1 MKKSSLIKGLCCV
14 VCGWSS
20 IDCVA
25 LADNLVHNAQ
35 LSSPDGDI
43 VASFDIDEAGH
54 PVYSVTYKG
63 LPIVKNCRLGLTAK
77 EVAADSKYTMECSD
91 IASVDETWQPVW
103 GEYAEVRNN
112 YNEMSAMFRC
122 SSGLDF
128 DVKVRVFDDGLGFR
142 YELPLSHNNY
152 FLSITGELTEFNF
165 VDDYTVF
172 AIPGDYDTDEFLYTT
187 SPISDLDNRLPR
199 SRHSESTL
207 IDGLAVQTP
216 VIMKHPEGKVYV
228 NLHEAALVG
237 YPAMAL
243 DVNPQQLSFVSH
255 LTPGADGMKAYVQLP
270 FCTPWRTM
278 IISDDA
284 RDILASQLIYNL
296 NEPSKIEDTSW
307 IYPQKFIGV
316 WWEMFVGYGSWA
328 YSDDI
333 STRPGVTD
341 YASVKP
347 SGRHAAN
354 NANVKKY
361 IDFAAQSGIKSVLVE
376 GWNEGWETWTE
387 GRKNRHFLFDKAYP
401 DFDVEELSRYA
412 KERGVKL
419 IMHHETSANAADYER
434 QLDAAFDFMNKYGY
448 DAVKTGYVGYIIPRG
463 EHHSSQW
470 MNDHYIEVVRRAA
483 EHHIMVNSH
492 EAVRPTGLMRTWP
505 NWVAQESARGG
516 EYEAMGGNPPEHTTL
531 LPFTRLKGGPMDYTP
546 GIMETDLASHGHGN
560 SSHPGT
566 TIARQLALYLTM
578 PSPLQMACDRP
589 DSYLKYADAF
599 EFIKVVPVDWRTS
612 VYLEAEPGDYITVAR
627 QDKNSE
633 DWYIGAITD
642 ENSRTAKVKLD
653 FLPKGKKYVATIYAD
668 GKDADYRTNPKSYNI
683 YSKNVDCKSTLTLQ
697 LAPGGGA
704 AVQLK
709 AID

>member
-1 MKKSSLIKGLCCV
+1 MKKSSLITGLCCV

-20 IDCVA
+20 INCVA
-25 LADNLVHNAQ
+25 LADNLAHNAQ

-43 VASFDIDEAGH
+43 VAAFDVDEAGH

-91 IASVDETWQPVW
+91 IASVDETWHPVW

-128 DVKVRVFDDGLGFR
+128 DVKIRVFDEGLGFR
-142 YELPLSHNNY
+142 YELPLSHDNY

-216 VIMKHPEGKVYV
+216 LIMKHPEGKVYV

-284 RDILASQLIYNL
+284 RNILASQLIYNL

>member
-1 MKKSSLIKGLCCV
+1 M

-25 LADNLVHNAQ
+25 LADDFAHNAQ

-43 VASFDIDEAGH
+43 VAAFDVDEAGH

-91 IASVDETWQPVW
+91 IASVDETWHPVW

-142 YELPLSHNNY
+142 YELPLSHDNY

-243 DVNPQQLSFVSH
+243 DVDPQRLSFVSH

-627 QDKNSE
+627 LDKNSE

>member
-1 MKKSSLIKGLCCV
+1 M

-25 LADNLVHNAQ
+25 LADNLAHNAQ

-43 VASFDIDEAGH
+43 VAAFDVDEAGH

-91 IASVDETWQPVW
+91 IASVDETWHPVW

-142 YELPLSHNNY
+142 YELPLSHDNY

-199 SRHSESTL
+199 ARHSESTL

-243 DVNPQQLSFVSH
+243 DVDPQRLSFVSH

-412 KERGVKL
+412 KECGVKL

-709 AID
+709 AVD

>member
-1 MKKSSLIKGLCCV
+1 M

-25 LADNLVHNAQ
+25 LADNHAHNAQ

-43 VASFDIDEAGH
+43 VAAFDVDEAGH

-91 IASVDETWQPVW
+91 IASVDETWHPVW

-165 VDDYTVF
+165 VDDYTVY

-216 VIMKHPEGKVYV
+216 LIMKHPEGKVYV

-653 FLPKGKKYVATIYAD
+653 FLPKGRKYVATIYAD

-709 AID
+709 AVD

>member
-1 MKKSSLIKGLCCV
+1 M

-25 LADNLVHNAQ
+25 LADNLAHNAQ

-43 VASFDIDEAGH
+43 VAAFDVDEAGH

-91 IASVDETWQPVW
+91 IASVDETWHPVW

-142 YELPLSHNNY
+142 YELPLSHDNY

-199 SRHSESTL
+199 ARHSESTL

-243 DVNPQQLSFVSH
+243 DVDPQRLSFVSH

-709 AID
+709 AVD

>member
-1 MKKSSLIKGLCCV
+1 MKKSSLITGLCCV

-25 LADNLVHNAQ
+25 LADNLAHNAQ

-43 VASFDIDEAGH
+43 VAAFDVDEAGH

-91 IASVDETWQPVW
+91 IATVDETWHPVW

-165 VDDYTVF
+165 VDDYTVY

-216 VIMKHPEGKVYV
+216 LIMKHPEGKVYV

-243 DVNPQQLSFVSH
+243 DVNPQRLSFVSH

-412 KERGVKL
+412 KECGVKL

-683 YSKNVDCKSTLTLQ
+683 YSKNVDCKSTLTLK

>member
-1 MKKSSLIKGLCCV
+1 M

-25 LADNLVHNAQ
+25 LADDFAHNAQ
-35 LSSPDGDI
+35 LSSPDGNI
-43 VASFDIDEAGH
+43 VAAFDVDEAGH

-91 IASVDETWQPVW
+91 IASVDETWHPVW

-122 SSGLDF
+122 TSGLDF

-142 YELPLSHNNY
+142 YELPLSHDNY

-243 DVNPQQLSFVSH
+243 DVDPQRLSFVSH

-709 AID
+709 AVD